1 MRGAAFVL
9 LVLVAITAIRVLVRK
24 ARRRGG
30 VDYPIAEDNATADG
44 PRGMSIP
51 RRPFSADRRSSAP
64 ARARRNYEP
73 GQIWSYKTRPTE
85 TASRLTIV
93 KVEPYED
100 GLAVHVHIS
109 GLLIRNPAA
118 PSGVSTFIAHMPFAR
133 EAIDAS
139 VVRLMSKR
147 QRLPSYE
154 EGYVA
159 WKQQAER
166 GKAGVFTI
174 PVAEAIEGIERA
186 FSSPQRAST
195 PSTN

>member
-1 MRGAAFVL
+1 MRVAAVIFL
-9 LVLVAITAIRVLVRK
+9 MLIAITAIRVLVRK
-24 ARRRGG
+24 ARRRG
-30 VDYPIAEDNATADG
+30 VDDPIADDNATADG

-51 RRPFSADRRSSAP
+51 RRPISADRRSSAP
-64 ARARRNYEP
+64 ARAKRNYEP

-139 VVRLMSKR
+139 VVRLMSRR

-186 FSSPQRAST
+186 FGNPQRAST

>member
-1 MRGAAFVL
+1 MRAAAVVF
-9 LVLVAITAIRVLVRK
+9 LVLVAITVIRFLLRK
-24 ARRRGG
+24 ARQRGG
-30 VDYPIAEDNATADG
+30 VDDPVAEDNATTDG

-51 RRPFSADRRSSAP
+51 RRPFSADRKSSARS
-64 ARARRNYEP
+64 RAKRNYEP

-100 GLAVHVHIS
+100 GMAVHVHIS

-133 EAIDAS
+133 EAMDAS

-166 GKAGVFTI
+166 GKAGIFAI
-174 PVAEAIEGIERA
+174 PVAEAIGGIERA
-186 FSSPQRAST
+186 FDNPQRAST